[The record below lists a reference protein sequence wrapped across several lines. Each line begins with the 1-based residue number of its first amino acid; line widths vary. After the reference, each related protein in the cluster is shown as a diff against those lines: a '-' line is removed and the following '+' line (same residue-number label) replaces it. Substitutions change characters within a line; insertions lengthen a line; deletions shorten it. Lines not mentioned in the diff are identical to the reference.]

1 MKITAFDPTIST
13 NHAADIIALFETL
26 GFEQTHHV
34 TEMGRTAL
42 FTSNRLKHPDGFH
55 VDVIQVAEPRPDN
68 LTIRINV
75 DDFDEAISV
84 LKAHGFEETGLLV
97 ERDSARALTLTAP
110 SGMQISIVQHIKKN

>member
-13 NHAADIIALFETL
+13 NHAEDVIATFEAL

-55 VDVIQVAEPRPDN
+55 VDVIQVADPRRDTM
-68 LTIRINV
+68 TIRINV
-75 DDFDEAISV
+75 DDFDEAV
-84 LKAHGFEETGLLV
+84 ALLKAHGFEETGMLV
-97 ERDSARALTLTAP
+97 ERESARALTLSAP
-110 SGMQISIVQHIKKN
+110 SGMQISIVQHIKN